1 MVPVDYGAGTSI
13 PVQPHN
19 DVVLGFGVIPDGMVM
34 PPLRNNSDVNS
45 ALTQSSHGVVSSVR
59 GAVSPQ
65 T

>member
-1 MVPVDYGAGTSI
+1 MVPVDYGASTSL

-19 DVVLGFGVIPDGMVM
+19 DVVLGSVIPDGMVM
-34 PPLRNNSDVNS
+34 PPFRNNSDVNS
-45 ALTQSSHGVVSSVR
+45 ALTQSSHRVVSSVR